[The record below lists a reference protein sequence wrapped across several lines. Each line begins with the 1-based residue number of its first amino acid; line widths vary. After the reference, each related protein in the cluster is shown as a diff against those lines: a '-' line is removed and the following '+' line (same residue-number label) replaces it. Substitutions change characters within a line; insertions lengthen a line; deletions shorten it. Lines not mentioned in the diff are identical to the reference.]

1 MYAAMIKNG
10 WVMPAKSQGIVT
22 LDFMQK
28 VRKREIWC
36 PRFDQVEKAVT
47 VCFPPPRKDML
58 DMIDAAIHRII
69 EAKQNTDEEIASLI
83 NALELIEKRSADT
96 HWLVCVLCVI
106 DPENRIFS
114 KGYRYVRPETKKAL
128 LAMPLMNND
137 DGFYDDLPPLQ
148 QPAGKKRA
156 RMLPLSKRE
165 KQEMQLKGLQIRQ
178 EALAAKI

>member
-1 MYAAMIKNG
+1 MAEVVRDKASMYAAMIKNG
-10 WVMPAKSQGIVT
+10 WVMPAKSQAIVT

-28 VRKREIWC
+28 VRKREVWC

-47 VCFPPPRKDML
+47 VCYPPPRKDML

-69 EAKQNTDEEIASLI
+69 EAKQNTEEEIASLI

-106 DPENRIFS
+106 DPENLIFT

-128 LAMPLMNND
+128 QAMPLLNND
-137 DGFYDDLPPLQ
+137 DGFFDNLPPL
-148 QPAGKKRA
+148 
-156 RMLPLSKRE
+156 
-165 KQEMQLKGLQIRQ
+165 
-178 EALAAKI
+178 